1 MVLFKS
7 MQKKYGKKLLNVKS
21 NPNKTVKPI
30 KFEVKQ
36 ENEIQLPKGICKTR
50 SKVNKMMKKI
60 HHFVLIP

>member
-36 ENEIQLPKGICKTR
+36 ENEIQLPKGIAKQDQKLTR
-50 SKVNKMMKKI
+50 
-60 HHFVLIP
+60 